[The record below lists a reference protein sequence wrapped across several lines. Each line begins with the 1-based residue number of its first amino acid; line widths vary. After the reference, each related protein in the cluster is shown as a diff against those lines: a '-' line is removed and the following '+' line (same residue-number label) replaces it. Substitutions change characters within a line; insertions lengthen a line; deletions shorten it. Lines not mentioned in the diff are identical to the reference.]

1 MYYTL
6 LLITLPKPESDDS
19 EEDVTPETRSVS
31 FSVDDGTDAIS
42 GASIVIDDDSD
53 NAKTTGSAGGCSA
66 TLTDG
71 EHTIV
76 VSKEGYTTKT
86 ETITVDST
94 HTSFTISLTS
104 A

>member
-1 MYYTL
+1 MN
-6 LLITLPKPESDDS
+6 
-19 EEDVTPETRSVS
+19 
-31 FSVDDGTDAIS
+31 DGTDPIQ
-42 GASIVIDDDSD
+42 GASVVIDSDSD

-71 EHTIV
+71 EHSIS
-76 VSKEGYTTKT
+76 VSKDGYTTKT

-94 HTSFTISLTS
+94 HSSFTISLTS